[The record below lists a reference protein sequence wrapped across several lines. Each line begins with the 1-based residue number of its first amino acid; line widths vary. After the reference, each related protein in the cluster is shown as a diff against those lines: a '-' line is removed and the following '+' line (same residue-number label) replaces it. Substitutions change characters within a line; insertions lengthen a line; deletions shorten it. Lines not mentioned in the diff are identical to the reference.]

1 MSDEELVR
9 SIIKMI
15 RTRNKMPAETEPDL
29 TLRSKMDILIETM
42 MLTLGDAITPTEE
55 IEEDADEN

>member
-9 SIIKMI
+9 SIRRLIK
-15 RTRNKMPAETEPDL
+15 TRNKMPAETTPDL

-42 MLTLGDAITPTEE
+42 MLALGDAVTPTEE
-55 IEEDADEN
+55 TEEDADEN